1 MSFPNPI
8 QQSDAFIAYLRVENL
23 DFCVHLFE
31 RYQTR
36 PDNLSDGRLDEANLS
51 KWCEEMYGLLGKVVR
66 MSQAQSERQDL
77 YSMLCEMCLQAVAE
91 VEEQLEVQQKASA
104 AAERQREEEELPLL

>member
-8 QQSDAFIAYLRVENL
+8 QQSDAFIAYLRAENL
-23 DFCVHLFE
+23 DFCVRLFE

-51 KWCEEMYGLLGKVVR
+51 KWCEEMYGLLVCIFHYLLP
-66 MSQAQSERQDL
+66 QADH
-77 YSMLCEMCLQAVAE
+77 
-91 VEEQLEVQQKASA
+91 SA
-104 AAERQREEEELPLL
+104 IF